1 MHALADQ
8 GHRDR
13 VAGRPDPHAGQL
25 VDLAEHRRRADPQLQ
40 RRQSA
45 QQQPLLGQALRRDGD
60 DLRVHRRVDLLAPR
74 LGGLVVLGRVELV
87 VEQQR
92 GEQVGLGVPD
102 QVLHDPLGLG
112 VGGLTEF
119 RPKTVMQREP
129 HVITCGDNTIR
140 HDPTLQAAHP
150 VGQHDLRHPAHL
162 GEALAEHRQRRG
174 RLLIGGEPHEPPPR
188 PRQYR
193 TEHMHPALAAPVNDK
208 VLTRGPHRRPAA
220 PVVID
225 PPLPLGRRDQPAE
238 VPIRAGVP
246 SSSCRGQQPLGR
258 DPPAR
263 LLHPLGHQVSNDLEV
278 TGSFL
283 RRRADAPGLSTL
295 DNPLDGLGRRTADSG
310 GATVGT

>member
-1 MHALADQ
+1 LHALADQ

-119 RPKTVMQREP
+119 RPKTVFSELLLADLQM
-129 HVITCGDNTIR
+129 VI
-140 HDPTLQAAHP
+140 
-150 VGQHDLRHPAHL
+150 
-162 GEALAEHRQRRG
+162 LA
-174 RLLIGGEPHEPPPR
+174 
-188 PRQYR
+188 
-193 TEHMHPALAAPVNDK
+193 
-208 VLTRGPHRRPAA
+208 
-220 PVVID
+220 
-225 PPLPLGRRDQPAE
+225 
-238 VPIRAGVP
+238 
-246 SSSCRGQQPLGR
+246 
-258 DPPAR
+258 
-263 LLHPLGHQVSNDLEV
+263 
-278 TGSFL
+278 GS
-283 RRRADAPGLSTL
+283 
-295 DNPLDGLGRRTADSG
+295 
-310 GATVGT
+310 